1 MNVFP
6 DLPMNKLA
14 TRKAL
19 VGGPKTFLLLTN
31 WGVGGWLGQRGPI
44 NVKQSRK
51 EEWNYPLVSVSP
63 SVTQPSRACW
73 FGDGYFFVWTNT
85 FGNLDKH
92 LWVYLLLGVLVW
104 HSLPE
109 HADLVMDVFI
119 IWKNAFCVSTFIPWL
134 CSNKWENR
142 KNAFGSLDKYVW
154 VFLQVWHSLPEH
166 ADSVMGHFY
175 LDKYIWQFGQ
185 IFVSVSPSVAQPSQ
199 ACWFGDGCFFLIW
212 TNTIV
217 NLDKYLW
224 VYLIVWQSSPKHA
237 DSVMDVSRSATVM
250 NRTHVSE
257 MIHFLP
263 FGW

>member
-1 MNVFP
+1 MDQMDYGAV
-6 DLPMNKLA
+6 LPPSLM
-14 TRKAL
+14 
-19 VGGPKTFLLLTN
+19 VFLLLTN

-119 IWKNAFCVSTFIPWL
+119 IWKNAFCVSIFIPWL

-142 KNAFGSLDKYVW
+142 NSCKCWTRQLTIKNVEA
-154 VFLQVWHSLPEH
+154 
-166 ADSVMGHFY
+166 A
-175 LDKYIWQFGQ
+175 
-185 IFVSVSPSVAQPSQ
+185 
-199 ACWFGDGCFFLIW
+199 
-212 TNTIV
+212 
-217 NLDKYLW
+217 
-224 VYLIVWQSSPKHA
+224 
-237 DSVMDVSRSATVM
+237 SRSNEGIGNLINFPHYELLTDALD
-250 NRTHVSE
+250 N
-257 MIHFLP
+257 
-263 FGW
+263 